1 MNKHSIAVVF
11 NRCWPTW
18 PRDHHPDY
26 KSNLGTTT
34 ITVVTENIGTIAH
47 KDPTTQLKLAKVFGL
62 RNPVCR
68 KKDLYPRGSQPVG
81 RDPWHITWGV
91 PRWQWSDHLIK
102 TGETLVKLSS
112 YIRNMGEKG
121 ENSQS
126 TSSCELVDLLFWP
139 YLNTQNVICQLNS
152 YNSKSSQGG
161 GSKV

>member
-1 MNKHSIAVVF
+1 MLHCELVDQLIANSRSIKHGCSVQTIPGLAGDPLCDPEAIIQCYKFYDMSHQNTTYLCTKPLVLNLWVKGGWGVPTYSI
-11 NRCWPTW
+11 
-18 PRDHHPDY
+18 
-26 KSNLGTTT
+26 LG
-34 ITVVTENIGTIAH
+34 
-47 KDPTTQLKLAKVFGL
+47 
-62 RNPVCR
+62 
-68 KKDLYPRGSQPVG
+68 
-81 RDPWHITWGV
+81 WV

-112 YIRNMGEKG
+112 YIRNMGGKG